1 MKGNDWESRG
11 ESKEE
16 FKKSIGLPGTIW
28 IHEHHC
34 HHDLMRS
41 NIIPISNC
49 EYSDILNYV
58 TKNNE
63 HLQVTWAIH
72 PFNKSQNTKGDTYNT
87 HSYETVC
94 KEFGYEI
101 PKKIHEW
108 NEYSSDE
115 LWELVQS
122 WDWEGNIDM
131 GNSTTIIAELVAND
145 NIFDR
150 WYKHLFSG
158 KIKYSEWIHV
168 ITDGERKYPWKWR

>member
-1 MKGNDWESRG
+1 MKGNNWQSRG

-41 NIIPISNC
+41 NIIPITNC

-58 TKNNE
+58 TKNNKP
-63 HLQVTWAIH
+63 LQVTWAIH
-72 PFNKSQNTKGDTYNT
+72 PFNTNRPM
-87 HSYETVC
+87 SYEIVC

-108 NEYSSDE
+108 NDYSVDE
-115 LWELVQS
+115 LWELVQTWNWS
-122 WDWEGNIDM
+122 EFIDM
-131 GNSTTIIAELVAND
+131 RIFVGEMEIDITKDLLANY
-145 NIFDR
+145 NMCDR
-150 WYKHLFSG
+150 WYKDIFSG
-158 KIKYSEWIHV
+158 RVKYNDWAHL
-168 ITDGERKYPWKWR
+168 ITDGRTEYPWK